1 MEHRG
6 DRVLASLGQAPLHR
20 QDRGAGGWRAG
31 RQAMRN
37 VVRTAEIWCA
47 FGESEGLGVRMSK
60 SREFRFRRVL
70 CSDAECWAKLY
81 ICKAMAG
88 AKGGHVMR
96 RMVLVNYLSDVT
108 FRRVILQKALPLHSL
123 HLESKPNKLLRHK
136 TSPQP
141 IGLGGEGINLWFKS
155 PLA

>member
-1 MEHRG
+1 MG
-6 DRVLASLGQAPLHR
+6 RVKDSVFACQKAESSGSGVFFAQTR
-20 QDRGAGGWRAG
+20 NAGPSC
-31 RQAMRN
+31 
-37 VVRTAEIWCA
+37 I
-47 FGESEGLGVRMSK
+47 F
-60 SREFRFRRVL
+60 VL
-70 CSDAECWAKLY
+70 PG
-81 ICKAMAG
+81 KAMAG

-123 HLESKPNKLLRHK
+123 HLESKPSKLLRHK